1 MRLNNELK
9 HFLKTDNS
17 INNASNQ
24 SEAMELPKEYNYNTI
39 EEKWLKAWK
48 DSMYYFDWNSEKP
61 QFIIDTPPPYPTG
74 NFHIGNALNWCYI
87 DFVARYK
94 RMRGYNVMFPE
105 GWDCHGLP
113 TEVKV
118 EEAHG
123 ITKSQVSREE
133 FRRMCVELTEKNIA
147 KMRTTLRRLGF
158 SIDWSNEYVTME
170 PGYFGRTQRSFVRM
184 YKSGMIYQ
192 QNHPV
197 NWCPRCETAI
207 AFAEVEYDS
216 RNTVL
221 NYLNFDKLKI
231 ATTRPELLAACVAA
245 AVNPDDERY
254 REYVNAEVRVPV
266 FGHKVGVIADR
277 SVDPMFGTGAVMI
290 CTFGDKQDVRWWVEH
305 DLPLRKAIDRMGK
318 MTELAGKYQGLTTE
332 ECKKA
337 IIEDM
342 IKDGILYKQEDLPQN
357 VGLCW
362 RCKTPIEILSEKQWF
377 VRIVQEEILNTA
389 NEVIW
394 VPDYMKVRLENWTG
408 TMEWDWC
415 ISRQRIFATPI
426 PVWYCS
432 ECGKTKVAKEEWLP
446 LDPAQIAPPE
456 ACECGSTDF
465 KGEEDVLD
473 TWMDSSI
480 SALHVAGWLSDH
492 ELCLPTQ
499 LRPQGY
505 DIIRTW
511 AFYTILRS
519 KALLDMKPWDS
530 ILLNGM
536 VLGEDGHKMSKSR
549 NNFVVPEEVIKK
561 NGADAFRQWA
571 AIGGTTGSDIIFSW
585 KDVVAGS
592 RFLQK
597 LWSIVRFSLPHI
609 SDKPAAPAP
618 IDMWL
623 LSKLNR
629 LVKETTEKMDAYQ
642 FDETF
647 KAIRGFAWDVLADNY
662 IELAKSRLYG
672 EEGKQ
677 AAQYTL
683 YVTIEI
689 LSQLLAPF
697 LPYFSEEVYSHIK
710 RESVHLQAWPQVNE
724 SLIDAEAEATG
735 ELIKEITAAIRRY
748 KSEHGMALNAPL
760 KDIEIYSSLIDAS
773 DIAGAANSTIKL
785 KTGNPD
791 FELVPREIKPD
802 MKVLGRTYRSMAKP
816 IADAL
821 RNANPRDLMKQAE
834 SGSIKLSMD
843 GEIIILDPSCF
854 TVEKERLLKGK
865 AVDVLEVGSATV
877 VIMR

>member
-1 MRLNNELK
+1 
-9 HFLKTDNS
+9 
-17 INNASNQ
+17 
-24 SEAMELPKEYNYNTI
+24 MELPKEYDYNTL
-39 EEKWLKAWK
+39 EEKWLDTWQ
-48 DSMYYFDWNSEKP
+48 DSMYYFDRDSKKP
-61 QFIIDTPPPYPTG
+61 RFIIDTPPPYPTG

-94 RMRGYNVMFPE
+94 RMRGFNVMFPE

-118 EEAHG
+118 EEKHN

-133 FRRMCVELTEKNIA
+133 FRRMCVELTETNIGR
-147 KMRTTLRRLGF
+147 MRKSLRRLGF
-158 SIDWSNEYVTME
+158 SIDWSNEYITME
-170 PGYFGRTQRSFVRM
+170 PAYFGKTQRSFVQM
-184 YKSGMIYQ
+184 YHSGMIYQ

-207 AFAEVEYDS
+207 AFAEVEYDARS
-216 RNTVL
+216 TVL
-221 NYLNFDKLKI
+221 NFLNFDELKI
-231 ATTRPELLAACVAA
+231 ATTRPELLAACVAV

-254 REYVNAEVRVPV
+254 REYVNKEIKVPV
-266 FGHKVGVIADR
+266 FGHVVRVISDN
-277 SVDPMFGTGAVMI
+277 SVDPAFGTGVVMI

-305 DLPLRKAIDRMGK
+305 KLPLRKAIDKTGK
-318 MTELAGKYQGLTTE
+318 MTELAGKYAGMSTG

-342 IKDGILYKQEDLPQN
+342 RKSGILYEQTELPQN

-362 RCKTPIEILSEKQWF
+362 RCKTAIEILSERQWF
-377 VRIVQEEILNTA
+377 VKIIHNDILNTA
-389 NEVIW
+389 NEVAW

-426 PVWYCS
+426 PAWYCS
-432 ECGKTKVAKEEWLP
+432 GCGKTKVAKEEWLP
-446 LDPAQIAPPE
+446 LDPTQTQPPE
-456 ACECGSTDF
+456 SCECGGKEF
-465 KGEEDVLD
+465 RGEADVLD

-480 SALHVAGWLSDH
+480 SALVVSGWLSDH
-492 ELCLPTQ
+492 PLLLPAQ

-511 AFYTILRS
+511 SFYTILRA
-519 KALLDMKPWDS
+519 KALLDKRPWDT

-549 NNFVVPEEVIKK
+549 NNFVIPEEVITKH
-561 NGADAFRQWA
+561 GADAFRQWA

-609 SDKPAAPAP
+609 SEKSAALTP
-618 IDMWL
+618 IDLWL
-623 LSKLNR
+623 LSKLNG
-629 LVKETTEKMDAYQ
+629 LIKETTQKMDAYQ

-672 EEGKQ
+672 EGEGKK
-677 AAQYTL
+677 AAAYTL
-683 YVTIEI
+683 YVAIET
-689 LSQLLAPF
+689 LSRLLAPF
-697 LPYFSEEVYSHIK
+697 LPYFTEEIYSHIK
-710 RESVHLQAWPQVNE
+710 KESVHLQPWPEVNE
-724 SLIDAEAEATG
+724 SLINADAEARG
-735 ELIKEITAAIRRY
+735 ELIKEMTSVIRRY
-748 KSEHGMALNAPL
+748 KAEHGMPLNAPL
-760 KDIEIYSSLIDAS
+760 KEIEIYSSITDAS
-773 DIAGAANSTIKL
+773 DIAGAANSSIKL
-785 KTGNPD
+785 KNGAPD
-791 FELVPREIKPD
+791 FEITPKEIKPN
-802 MKVLGRTYRSMAKP
+802 MKVLGKTFRSKAKS
-816 IADAL
+816 IAEAL
-821 RNANPRDLMKQAE
+821 VHADMKLAE
-834 SGSIKLSMD
+834 SGSIKLKVE
-843 GEIIILDPSCF
+843 GEEITLDASCF
-854 TVEKERLLKGK
+854 ILEKERLLKGK
-865 AVDVLEVGSATV
+865 AVDVLEVGTSTI

>member
-1 MRLNNELK
+1 
-9 HFLKTDNS
+9 
-17 INNASNQ
+17 
-24 SEAMELPKEYNYNTI
+24 
-39 EEKWLKAWK
+39 
-48 DSMYYFDWNSEKP
+48 
-61 QFIIDTPPPYPTG
+61 
-74 NFHIGNALNWCYI
+74 
-87 DFVARYK
+87 
-94 RMRGYNVMFPE
+94 MRGFNVMFPE

-118 EEAHG
+118 EEKHG

-133 FRRMCVELTEKNIA
+133 FRHMCVELTETNIGR
-147 KMRTTLRRLGF
+147 MRKSLRRLGF
-158 SIDWSNEYVTME
+158 SIDWSNEYITME
-170 PGYFGRTQRSFVRM
+170 PAYFGKTQRSFVQM

-216 RNTVL
+216 RSTLL

-231 ATTRPELLAACVAA
+231 ATTRPELLAACVAV

-254 REYVNAEVRVPV
+254 QEFVNTDVKVPV
-266 FGHKVGVIADR
+266 FGHNVKVISDKN
-277 SVDPMFGTGAVMI
+277 VDPTFGTGVVMI

-305 DLPLRKAIDRMGK
+305 KLALRKAIDKTGK
-318 MTELAGKYQGLTTE
+318 MTELAEKFAGMSTA

-342 IKDGILYKQEDLPQN
+342 KNEGILYKQEELPQN

-362 RCKTPIEILSEKQWF
+362 RCKTPIEILSERQWF
-377 VRIVQEEILNTA
+377 VKIIHDDILNTA
-389 NEVIW
+389 NEITW

-426 PVWYCS
+426 PAWYCS
-432 ECGKTKVAKEEWLP
+432 GCGKTKVAKEEWLP
-446 LDPAQIAPPE
+446 LDPTRTQPPE
-456 ACECGSTDF
+456 ACECGANEF
-465 KGEEDVLD
+465 KGEADVLD

-480 SALHVAGWLSDH
+480 SALHVSGWLSDH
-492 ELCLPTQ
+492 PLLLPAQ

-511 AFYTILRS
+511 SFYTILRA
-519 KALLDMKPWDS
+519 KALLDKRPWDT

-549 NNFVVPEEVIKK
+549 NNFVIPEEVIKK
-561 NGADAFRQWA
+561 YGADAFRQWA

-609 SDKPAAPAP
+609 SDEHANLTP
-618 IDMWL
+618 IDLWL

-647 KAIRGFAWDVLADNY
+647 KAIRGFTWDVLADNY

-672 EEGKQ
+672 EGEGKQ

-683 YVTIEI
+683 YVSIETI
-689 LSQLLAPF
+689 SRLLAPF
-697 LPYFSEEVYSHIK
+697 LPYFSEEIYSHIK
-710 RESVHLQAWPQVNE
+710 KESVHLSPWPQVDE
-724 SLIDAEAEATG
+724 SLLDSGAEARG
-735 ELIKEITAAIRRY
+735 EFIKEMTSAIRRY
-748 KSEHGMALNAPL
+748 KAEHGMPLNAPL
-760 KDIEIYSSLIDAS
+760 KGIEIYSTIPDAS

-785 KTGNPD
+785 KPGAPD
-791 FELVPREIKPD
+791 FELVPKEIKPN
-802 MKVLGRTYRSMAKP
+802 MKVLGKTYRGRAKS
-816 IADAL
+816 ITEALVNADVNLAGPGGITL
-821 RNANPRDLMKQAE
+821 QV
-834 SGSIKLSMD
+834 D
-843 GEIIILDPSCF
+843 GEEITLDASCF
-854 TVEKERLLKGK
+854 TLEKERLLKGK
-865 AVDVLEVGSATV
+865 AVDVLEVGTSTI